1 MANRKPTEMTV
12 EETVDEVQQRI
23 AQMEMEAQKRVDEML
38 AEAEKKQRQANEVLE
53 SAKLAAASIP
63 ATPRKSFDK
72 EISEAEKLNLTDRM
86 KRQYGADVEM
96 VHTAV
101 PLGSETREGILG
113 VVVNGISYEFK
124 RGEVY
129 DIAKPLYDLI
139 MGSYRAGIEAEAAAP
154 KL

>member
-1 MANRKPTEMTV
+1 MANRKPTEVTG
-12 EETVDEVQQRI
+12 EETVDEAQQRI
-23 AQMEMEAQKRVDEML
+23 AQMEMEAQRRIDEML
-38 AEAEKKQRQANEVLE
+38 AEAEKKQKQADEVLE

-63 ATPRKSFDK
+63 VTPKKSFDK
-72 EISEAEKLNLTDRM
+72 EISEAEKLSLTERM
-86 KRQYGADVEM
+86 KRQFGDDVEM

-101 PLGSETREGILG
+101 PLDAETRDSMLG
-113 VVVNGISYEFK
+113 VVVNGISYAFK

-129 DIAKPLYDLI
+129 DIAQPLYELI

>member
-1 MANRKPTEMTV
+1 MANKPTEMTADKTM
-12 EETVDEVQQRI
+12 EEAQQRI
-23 AQMEMEAQKRVDEML
+23 AQMEMEARKRIDGML
-38 AEAEKKQRQANEVLE
+38 AEAERKQRQADEVLE

-63 ATPRKSFDK
+63 TAPRKSFDK
-72 EISEAEKLNLTDRM
+72 EISEAEKLGLSERM
-86 KRQYGADVEM
+86 KRQFGADVEM

-101 PLGSETREGILG
+101 PLDAETRDSVLG
-113 VVVNGISYEFK
+113 VVVNGISYSFK

-129 DIAKPLYDLI
+129 DIAQPLYELI

>member
-1 MANRKPTEMTV
+1 MANRKPTEMTEV
-12 EETVDEVQQRI
+12 ETVDEAQQRI
-23 AQMEMEAQKRVDEML
+23 AQMEMEAQKRIDEML
-38 AEAEKKQRQANEVLE
+38 AEAEKKQRQADEVLE

-86 KRQYGADVEM
+86 KRQFGADVEM

-101 PLGSETREGILG
+101 PLGSETREGVLG

-129 DIAKPLYDLI
+129 DIALPLYDLI
-139 MGSYRAGIEAEAAAP
+139 MGSYRASIEAEAAAP
-154 KL
+154 RL